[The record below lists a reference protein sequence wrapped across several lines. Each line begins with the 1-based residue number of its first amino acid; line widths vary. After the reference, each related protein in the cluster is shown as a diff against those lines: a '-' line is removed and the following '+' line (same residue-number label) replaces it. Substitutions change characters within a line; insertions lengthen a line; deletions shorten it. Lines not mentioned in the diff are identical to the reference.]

1 MEICV
6 DNIESALNAVS
17 GGAHRLELCSAL
29 SEGGLTPSLGLFK
42 TLKTIIDIP
51 IFVMLRPRNGYD
63 FEYSDLEMRVILQD
77 LIFFKDAGADGFVF
91 GALSSGNIDMV
102 ACSSVLSAADPLPV
116 TFHRAFDVATNN
128 PLKMA
133 QEISDMG
140 FKRLLTSGRC
150 SLAISGIDLIKDLA
164 VTMKDSLIIVPGSG
178 INVEN
183 LESILVKTMVREFHA
198 SAKVL
203 KQNVYANSICLH
215 PNDKAPLVYVTQ
227 SNIVRELL
235 NIYKNYTEQQ

>member
-6 DNIESALNAVS
+6 DNIESAINAVT

-42 TLKTIIDIP
+42 TLKTMIDIP
-51 IFVMLRPRNGYD
+51 IFVMLRPKSGYD
-63 FEYSDLEMRVILQD
+63 FEYSDLEMKVILKD
-77 LIFFKDAGADGFVF
+77 LTLFKDAGADGFVF
-91 GALSSGNIDMV
+91 GALSSGNIDKV
-102 ACSSVLSAADPLPV
+102 ACSSIILAADPLPV
-116 TFHRAFDVATNN
+116 TFHRAFDVVTNN

-133 QEISDMG
+133 KEISDMG

-150 SLAISGIDLIKDLA
+150 SLAVSGIDLIKDLVEA
-164 VTMKDSLIIVPGSG
+164 MKDSLIIIPGSG
-178 INVEN
+178 INVGN
-183 LESILVKTMVREFHA
+183 LESILVRTSVREFHT

-203 KQNVYANSICLH
+203 KQNVSTNSICLDS
-215 PNDKAPLVYVTQ
+215 NGKAHLVYVTQ

-235 NIYKNYTEQQ
+235 NIYKNCTEQH